1 MRLVRVIT
9 NSPPMRQALT
19 LLFLL
24 LLVGLQ
30 AQPGSVSESSVKAES
45 NFIEAKREAMLGR
58 TDKAI
63 ELFKVIVD
71 LEPDNDPARF
81 ELGRLLYAAGET
93 SDAIDQLKEAFAQRP
108 NEIYAAFLA
117 ELYQASG
124 RNKEGADLYTQLIKD
139 HPQKEE
145 YYLGK
150 ASFLVRDQDIK
161 GAIAV
166 YNELEKRIGVNVE
179 LARRKHSLYL
189 GQGDVK
195 KAEKELL
202 TLIDTYPKAINYRHL
217 LAGFYQSQ
225 QEEQKARKTYRD
237 ILELQPADV
246 KAQLAL
252 QEFDSGKAGGDDDA
266 QLIALLGRSDVD
278 IDLKIGKL
286 LPLVQQVASGG
297 RTPEIGRRALRLA
310 AELRRVHP
318 DDAKAAA
325 IEGDLLFHTG
335 QLTKAAETYRQT
347 LELDDTVYPVWEQLL
362 VTLYLDNQIVALRDY
377 AEEALDVYPN
387 RPAIYLYYALGEA
400 LRADFGEA
408 LDLLDQASLMLS
420 GKPRQLEVLQEV
432 VKTLEGLDD
441 PTKSQSVNPALL
453 PGGPQGPIA
462 FVWQQANAGGELGS
476 LQAYDSDQ
484 NTNALFLELLGDAL
498 KASGNKVDAATIYQR
513 AKSAGSKSGALPQKL
528 SSVKS

>member
-1 MRLVRVIT
+1 
-9 NSPPMRQALT
+9 MRQALT
-19 LLFLL
+19 LLLL
-24 LLVGLQ
+24 LFFTGLE

-58 TDKAI
+58 TNTAI
-63 ELFKVIVD
+63 EKFRAIVD
-71 LEPDNDPARF
+71 LEPNNDPARF
-81 ELGRLLYAAGET
+81 ELGRLLYAKGET
-93 SDAIDQLKEAFAQRP
+93 SDAIDQILEAFTQRP

-117 ELYQASG
+117 ELYLASG
-124 RNKEGADLYTQLIKD
+124 RNKEGANLYTQLLKQY
-139 HPQKEE
+139 PQREE

-161 GAIAV
+161 GAISV

-179 LARRKHSLYL
+179 LARRKHSLFL
-189 GQGDVK
+189 GKGEVR

-202 TLIDTYPKAINYRHL
+202 TLIESYPKTINYRHL

-225 QEEQKARKTYRD
+225 QEEQKARKVYRD
-237 ILELQPADV
+237 ILAIQPSDV

-252 QEFDSGKAGGDDDA
+252 QEFDSGKSTDGDDA
-266 QLIALLGRSDVD
+266 ELIALLGRSDVD

-286 LPLVQQVASGG
+286 LPLVQQVASGKKN
-297 RTPEIGRRALRLA
+297 TELGRRALRLA

-335 QLTKAAETYRQT
+335 QLREAAEAYRNT

-362 VTLYLDNQIVALRDY
+362 VTLYLDNQIVDLREY

-400 LRADFGEA
+400 LRADYDEA
-408 LDLLDQASLMLS
+408 LSLLDQASLMLS
-420 GKPRQLEVLQEV
+420 GKPKQLEVLQEM
-432 VKTLEGLDD
+432 VKVFEALGQKTNTPEI
-441 PTKSQSVNPALL
+441 TSNLL
-453 PGGPQGPIA
+453 PGGPTGPLA
-462 FVWQQANAGGELGS
+462 FVWQQSSAGGELDALRS
-476 LQAYDSDQ
+476 YDSDQ
-484 NTNALFLELLGDAL
+484 NSNALFLELLGDGLRANGE
-498 KASGNKVDAATIYQR
+498 KEAAATIYQR
-513 AKSAGSKSGALPQKL
+513 AKVAGSKSRSLSQKI

>member
-1 MRLVRVIT
+1 M
-9 NSPPMRQALT
+9 
-19 LLFLL
+19 
-24 LLVGLQ
+24 
-30 AQPGSVSESSVKAES
+30 AQPGSVTESSIKAEG

-58 TDKAI
+58 IVKAT
-63 ELFKVIVD
+63 ELFKAIVD

-81 ELGRLLYAAGET
+81 ELGRLLYAGGKTDE
-93 SDAIDQLKEAFAQRP
+93 AIEQILRAFNQRP
-108 NEIYAAFLA
+108 NEIYGAFLA
-117 ELYQASG
+117 ELYVASG
-124 RNKEGADLYTQLIKD
+124 RNKQGAELYDLLLKE
-139 HPQKEE
+139 HPQREE

-161 GAIAV
+161 GAIAT

-189 GQGDVK
+189 GQGDGK

-202 TLIDTYPKAINYRHL
+202 ALIEAYPKAINYRHL

-225 QEEQKARKTYRD
+225 GEEQKARRTYRD
-237 ILELQPADV
+237 ILEMQPADV
-246 KAQLAL
+246 KSQLAL
-252 QEFDSGKAGGDDDA
+252 QEFDTEKTGSNNDSE
-266 QLIALLGRSDVD
+266 LLALLGRSDVD

-286 LPLVQQVASGG
+286 LPLVQQVATGETSSAVGQ
-297 RTPEIGRRALRLA
+297 RALRLA

-335 QLTKAAETYRQT
+335 QLHQAAAAYRAT

-387 RPAIYLYYALGEA
+387 RPAIYLYFALGET
-400 LRADFGEA
+400 LRADFDEA
-408 LDLLDQASLMLS
+408 RDLLDQASLMLS
-420 GKPRQLEVLQEV
+420 GKPKQLEVFQETIKV
-432 VKTLEGLDD
+432 IDALDAQD
-441 PTKSQSVNPALL
+441 TSAAINERLI
-453 PGGPQGPIA
+453 PGGNDGPLA
-462 FVWQQANAGGELGS
+462 FVWQQRKAAAL
-476 LQAYDSDQ
+476 DQ
-484 NTNALFLELLGDAL
+484 LRNYATPHNTNALFLEVFGDAL
-498 KASGNKVDAATIYQR
+498 RDVGNKADAATQYQR
-513 AKSAGSKSGALPQKL
+513 AKTAGSKSASLSQKI